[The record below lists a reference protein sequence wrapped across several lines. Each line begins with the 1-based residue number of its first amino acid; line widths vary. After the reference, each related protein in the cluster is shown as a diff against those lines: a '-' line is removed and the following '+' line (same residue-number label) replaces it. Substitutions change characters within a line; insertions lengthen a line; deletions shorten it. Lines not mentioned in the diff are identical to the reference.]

1 MKKFSSD
8 FILAIILAILIV
20 VMIIVI
26 IVKKDDKTI
35 QVSNNNNI
43 VENLSQ
49 NTEKT
54 ETKIDNSAEEKRK
67 SMTEGSLIC
76 KIDNQTIL
84 AQGQD
89 IYTIDEQNK
98 QKNKITTLEI
108 AISKMYFDGQNI
120 YCIPEY
126 NQGTGIYKT
135 DLQGNTQKIYTGITL
150 QIWLTD
156 NDIYYVNQI
165 GYDTINKNPQGTL
178 NKMDKDGKNIV
189 QIANSIKNYFY
200 IQGDKIYYTTQTRQ
214 MYQINSDGTNPV
226 LLADGRKFALG
237 IQGKYLIYIDYA
249 NQEMTNLYNTET
261 AEDKSIGI
269 AGNVKQFLGKTY
281 ITVTTT
287 SDNLEQTYTI
297 KQLNEETGETE
308 DIYTSKEIGT
318 NIAFIN
324 EKQIYYVKQDGTIGI
339 INKETQQEEQN
350 EEIKNAQYF
359 ISNKAYKFDSQ
370 TAKLEVIDL
379 STNQKEE
386 I

>member
-1 MKKFSSD
+1 M
-8 FILAIILAILIV
+8 
-20 VMIIVI
+20 
-26 IVKKDDKTI
+26 DKNG
-35 QVSNNNNI
+35 NNN
-43 VENLSQ
+43 
-49 NTEKT
+49 
-54 ETKIDNSAEEKRK
+54 
-67 SMTEGSLIC
+67 
-76 KIDNQTIL
+76 
-84 AQGQD
+84 
-89 IYTIDEQNK
+89 
-98 QKNKITTLEI
+98 
-108 AISKMYFDGQNI
+108 
-120 YCIPEY
+120 
-126 NQGTGIYKT
+126 
-135 DLQGNTQKIYTGITL
+135 
-150 QIWLTD
+150 
-156 NDIYYVNQI
+156 
-165 GYDTINKNPQGTL
+165 
-178 NKMDKDGKNIV
+178 V

-214 MYQINSDGTNPV
+214 MYQINLDGTNPV
-226 LLADGRKFALG
+226 LLADGRKFPLG

-281 ITVTTT
+281 ITVATT

-339 INKETQQEEQN
+339 INRETQQEEQN

-359 ISNKAYKFDSQ
+359 ISNKAYKFDNQ

-379 STNQKEE
+379 STNRKEE